1 MRQVETLLGDDRA
14 LPRGEAFAWLE
25 ARVDAAT
32 APPEGA
38 DGGGVRVLD
47 AMQARGLT
55 FSHLELAGM
64 NAGIFPQV
72 AREHPFLAD
81 GSRARLRA
89 ATGRPLPIASERDGE
104 ERLLLAM
111 LLRAARDRIAVSWRR
126 ADETGRPVVPSL
138 ALRELAQ
145 FARLGSDAK
154 DAERAARALP
164 AHPHARLEAWAAS
177 PGLLD
182 RRDETLLA
190 ALDSESGGDGGGAV
204 ADRQPEW
211 ADGIRLVAATES
223 FAPTPGTYDGRI
235 RVSVLREAIAAT
247 ALERL
252 GVCPLQ
258 FFFRDVLRIKAL
270 RRPPLPFSVDPAAVG
285 SRVHEVLREVYR
297 RLLDERGFTEIGPA
311 ARLDRARALL
321 REAWGARADA
331 DAAARAARYPVLD
344 RIEAEIW
351 MRALDAFLEA
361 DLKRMDERGMTPE
374 SLERQQDGAIPGG
387 PAELTV
393 HARFDRTLEGE
404 GGRIVGDYKTGGA
417 LADRVKS
424 ASMLT
429 GAALQVPIYALLS
442 GSPVELLGVGPRH
455 EGDVVLF
462 DGFRST
468 EEKDGVLE
476 TLRVVAALAGAGRFP
491 IHPADHCG
499 WCDYRSACRHGH
511 PPTRFRESHA
521 EDVRDARDCWGKT
534 AKMPSIAAVRR
545 EAP

>member
-1 MRQVETLLGDDRA
+1 
-14 LPRGEAFAWLE
+14 
-25 ARVDAAT
+25 
-32 APPEGA
+32 
-38 DGGGVRVLD
+38 
-47 AMQARGLT
+47 
-55 FSHLELAGM
+55 
-64 NAGIFPQV
+64 
-72 AREHPFLAD
+72 
-81 GSRARLRA
+81 
-89 ATGRPLPIASERDGE
+89 
-104 ERLLLAM
+104 M